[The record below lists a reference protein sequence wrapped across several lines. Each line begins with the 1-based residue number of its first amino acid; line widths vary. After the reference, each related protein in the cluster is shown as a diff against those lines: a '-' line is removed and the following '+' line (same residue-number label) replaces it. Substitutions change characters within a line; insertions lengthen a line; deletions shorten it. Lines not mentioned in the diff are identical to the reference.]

1 MVPSSSLFNK
11 YNKLLTS
18 ASSAASTQSTSSKKQ
33 NKILEAQKRSGLYD
47 DTKLF
52 ADPLD
57 APKEE
62 KRVTLGKGW
71 FDLEPLKVDDKL
83 KQDLE
88 VIRMRN
94 YLDPK
99 RFYKNPDKM
108 DRIVH
113 VGTIIE
119 GPTEYKTARL
129 SKKERKT
136 SIVQEILGDS
146 GLKSYNKRTFLAIQ
160 EEKGKK
166 LKMYKSSKKK
176 RKF

>member
-18 ASSAASTQSTSSKKQ
+18 ASSAANTQSASSKKQ

-71 FDLEPLKVDDKL
+71 FDLEVACLL
-83 KQDLE
+83 
-88 VIRMRN
+88 
-94 YLDPK
+94 Y
-99 RFYKNPDKM
+99 
-108 DRIVH
+108 
-113 VGTIIE
+113 
-119 GPTEYKTARL
+119 
-129 SKKERKT
+129 
-136 SIVQEILGDS
+136 
-146 GLKSYNKRTFLAIQ
+146 YNSQLTVFNFGFSLQ
-160 EEKGKK
+160 C
-166 LKMYKSSKKK
+166 SH
-176 RKF
+176 